1 LLLSL
6 RTRLF
11 SSNGHGFET
20 SVDVEFEIV
29 AAALR
34 FIFCS

>member
-1 LLLSL
+1 V
-6 RTRLF
+6 F

-20 SVDVEFEIV
+20 GVHVEFKIV

-34 FIFCS
+34 FIFCG